1 MTTNE
6 KAEENPASTGQKE
19 GEIIRDA
26 TALSV
31 TLYFSQALYMVRG
44 FIIAHVLGPSAYG
57 VWSIFRIFL
66 SSAPY
71 FGLGVQQA
79 MTREIPLSIGEGDEK
94 KVPVITQTSLFWNIL
109 TTSCVTII
117 AFILS
122 FTPFIN
128 EYNAEV
134 RLAGFV
140 FMLNAVYLFIKS
152 KLMGE
157 KNFVLLS
164 KFIISYSVLNTLF
177 VLGLLFFLKVQGI
190 LLGMMIS
197 QLILLAV
204 IVFKGHLSFHLT
216 IDRKVLWKLMNIGFP
231 IMILSSI
238 FFLMRNVDKFIVIA
252 MLGKTMAGYYGLA
265 AFVSSMVSYISYSVS
280 TVLLPRMMYKY
291 GKTGDAKDIEM
302 YFTKPMII
310 LTGFIPIILG
320 IIYINI
326 DIVVKL
332 FLPQYLPSITVL
344 HILIVS
350 LFFSTIWGIPTNLLI
365 ALNKQKIFMFIS
377 AGILSIIILLDIVI
391 IKMGFGMNGVAVS
404 TTFMFLIASAIAIY
418 LTLSFLKKGFKQIW
432 QQLGMIY
439 LPFVYSF
446 GGLMIIMAIQ
456 ISGYIVID
464 NIVKSLAFIAFS
476 IPLILYTEKKSS
488 VISKTF
494 TALKIFKRKN

>member
-1 MTTNE
+1 MINGI
-6 KAEENPASTGQKE
+6 AEENPVSAGQKE

-31 TLYFSQALYMVRG
+31 TLYLSQALYMVRG

-79 MTREIPLSIGEGDEK
+79 MTREIPLSMGEGDEK

-109 TTSCVTII
+109 ITSCVTVI

-122 FTPFIN
+122 FTSFIK
-128 EYNAEV
+128 EYNTEV

-164 KFIISYSVLNTLF
+164 KFIFSYSVLNTFF
-177 VLGLLFFLKVQGI
+177 VLGLLFFLRVQGI

-197 QLILLAV
+197 QLILLVV
-204 IVFKGHLSFHLT
+204 IVFKGHLSFHLM
-216 IDRKVLWKLMNIGFP
+216 IDRRVLWNLINIGFP

-238 FFLMRNVDKFIVIA
+238 FFLMRNIDKFIVIA

-265 AFVSSMVSYISYSVS
+265 AFISSMVSYISYSIS

-291 GKTGDAKDIEM
+291 GKTGDPKNIEM

-365 ALNKQKIFMFIS
+365 ALNKQKMFMYITAVVLLCSIF
-377 AGILSIIILLDIVI
+377 LDIVI
-391 IKMGFGMNGVAVS
+391 IRMGFGMNGVAIS
-404 TTFMFLIASAIAIY
+404 TTFMFLIASVIANS
-418 LTLSFLKKGFKQIW
+418 LALLLLKNNVKQIW
-432 QQLGMIY
+432 RQLGMIY

-446 GGLMIIMAIQ
+446 GGLMIIMAVH
-456 ISGYIVID
+456 ISRYAVID
-464 NIVKSLAFIAFS
+464 NVVKTFTFFAFS
-476 IPLILYTEKKSS
+476 IPLIFYTEKKSNI
-488 VISKTF
+488 ISKTF
-494 TALKIFKRKN
+494 AALKIFKRKN

>member
-1 MTTNE
+1 MMTNE
-6 KAEENPASTGQKE
+6 IAEENRTSAQKE

-44 FIIAHVLGPSAYG
+44 FIIAHVLGPSVYG
-57 VWSIFRIFL
+57 IWSIFRIFL

-79 MTREIPLSIGEGDEK
+79 MTREIPLSMGEGDEK

-109 TTSCVTII
+109 ITSCVTVI

-122 FTPFIN
+122 FTSFIK
-128 EYNAEV
+128 EYNVEV

-140 FMLNAVYLFIKS
+140 FMLNSVYLFIKS

-157 KNFVLLS
+157 KNIVLLS
-164 KFIISYSVLNTLF
+164 KFIFSYSVLNTFF
-177 VLGLLFFLKVQGI
+177 VLGLLFFLRVQGI

-197 QLILLAV
+197 QLILLTV
-204 IVFKGHLSFHLT
+204 IVFKGHLSLHLM
-216 IDRKVLWKLMNIGFP
+216 IDRRVLWNLLKIGFP

-238 FFLMRNVDKFIVIA
+238 FFLMRNIDKFIVIA

-265 AFVSSMVSYISYSVS
+265 AFISSMVSYISYSIS

-291 GKTGDAKDIEM
+291 GKTRDLKNIEM

-332 FLPQYLPSITVL
+332 FLPQYLPSTTVL

-365 ALNKQKIFMFIS
+365 ALNKQKMFMYIT
-377 AGILSIIILLDIVI
+377 AGVLLFSILLDIAI
-391 IKMGFGMNGVAVS
+391 IRMGFGMNGVAIS
-404 TTFMFLIASAIAIY
+404 TTFMFMVASVIANS
-418 LTLSFLKKGFKQIW
+418 LTLLLFKDNARQIW
-432 QQLGMIY
+432 KSLGMIY

-446 GGLMIIMAIQ
+446 GGLMIIMAVH
-456 ISGYIVID
+456 ISRYAVID
-464 NIVKSLAFIAFS
+464 NVVKTFTFFVFS
-476 IPLILYTEKKSS
+476 IPLIFYTEKKSNI
-488 VISKTF
+488 ISKMF
-494 TALKIFKRKN
+494 SAIKIFKKKN

>member
-1 MTTNE
+1 MTNE
-6 KAEENPASTGQKE
+6 IAGKNPASAGQKE

-26 TALSV
+26 TALSA
-31 TLYFSQALYMVRG
+31 TLYVSQALYMIRG
-44 FIIAHVLGPSAYG
+44 FIIARVLGPSLYG

-79 MTREIPLSIGEGDEK
+79 MTREIPLSMGEGDES

-109 TTSCVTII
+109 ITSCVMVI

-122 FTPFIN
+122 FTSFIA
-128 EYNAEV
+128 EYNIEV

-152 KLMGE
+152 KLVGE

-164 KFIISYSVLNTLF
+164 KFIFSYSVLNTFF

-204 IVFKGHLSFHLT
+204 IVFKGNLSFHLM
-216 IDRKVLWKLMNIGFP
+216 IDRRVLWKLINIGFP

-238 FFLMRNVDKFIVIA
+238 FFLMRNIDKFIVIA

-265 AFVSSMVSYISYSVS
+265 AFISSMVSYISYSIS

-291 GKTGDAKDIEM
+291 GKTGDAKNIEM

-332 FLPQYLPSITVL
+332 FLPQYIPSITVL

-365 ALNKQKIFMFIS
+365 ALNKQKMFMLIMS
-377 AGILSIIILLDIVI
+377 GILSFIIVLDIVI

-404 TTFMFLIASAIAIY
+404 TTFMFLIASAIASS
-418 LTLSFLKKGFKQIW
+418 LALSFFKYKVKQIW
-432 QQLGMIY
+432 KKLGLIY
-439 LPFVYSF
+439 FPFVYLF

-456 ISGYIVID
+456 ISRYTVID
-464 NIVKSLAFIAFS
+464 NIVKSLAFIALSVPIIF
-476 IPLILYTEKKSS
+476 YTEKKSNI
-488 VISKTF
+488 ISKTF
-494 TALKIFKRKN
+494 AALKIFKRKN